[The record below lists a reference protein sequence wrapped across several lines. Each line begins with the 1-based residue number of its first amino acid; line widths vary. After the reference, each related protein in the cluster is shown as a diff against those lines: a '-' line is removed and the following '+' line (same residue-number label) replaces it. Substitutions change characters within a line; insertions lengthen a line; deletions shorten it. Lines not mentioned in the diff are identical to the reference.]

1 MDARKDLPRIV
12 IIGAGFGGLRAAR
25 AFAGKPVNVTLVD
38 RNNYHLFQPLLYQI
52 ATSTLSP
59 DEIAYPVRGSLRGRS
74 NVQFHLGQVQSI
86 DLPRKCVISDTARQ
100 PYDYLILAVG
110 GETNFYGLDSVK
122 QNAFG
127 LKDLE
132 DATHIRNHLLDQ
144 FELAVSESDPQKRA
158 ALLTFVIVGG
168 GPTGVECS
176 GAISE
181 LVRMVLHKDYPTL
194 NVDDV
199 RVLLLEASDRIMGH
213 MPADLGEVTARV
225 LRRKH
230 VELHT
235 QTAVADYDGQVVS
248 LKDGRRIP
256 ACTLIWAAGVRAS
269 HLLDSLG
276 LEQDRMGRVKVGNT
290 LQVPGHPEIFVIG
303 DAASLAGADGNL
315 LPMVAPVAMQQASS
329 AVENIL
335 RVIEGKPALSFT
347 YRDPGIMATIGRN
360 QAVVHVGRWK
370 VHGFLAWLMWLG
382 VHIYQLIGFRNRLA
396 VLLDWAWSYLFYEH
410 AARIIGPT

>member
-1 MDARKDLPRIV
+1 
-12 IIGAGFGGLRAAR
+12 
-25 AFAGKPVNVTLVD
+25 
-38 RNNYHLFQPLLYQI
+38 
-52 ATSTLSP
+52 
-59 DEIAYPVRGSLRGRS
+59 
-74 NVQFHLGQVQSI
+74 
-86 DLPRKCVISDTARQ
+86 
-100 PYDYLILAVG
+100 VG

-122 QNAFG
+122 QNGFG

-132 DATHIRNHLLDQ
+132 DATRIRNHLLAQ
-144 FELAVSESDPQKRA
+144 FEMAVAEPDPQKRA

-168 GPTGVECS
+168 GPTGVECA

-181 LVRMVLHKDYPTL
+181 LVRTVLHKDYPTL

-199 RVLLLEASDRIMGH
+199 RVLLLEASEGIMSH
-213 MPADLGEVTARV
+213 LPADLGAITAKV
-225 LRRKH
+225 LRGKH

-248 LKDGRRIP
+248 LKDGQRIP
-256 ACTLIWAAGVRAS
+256 AYTLIWAAGVRAS
-269 HLLDSLG
+269 RLLDSLG
-276 LEQDRMGRVKVGNT
+276 LEQDRMGRVKVSNT

-335 RVIEGKPALSFT
+335 RVISDKPALSFT
-347 YRDPGIMATIGRN
+347 YHDPGIMATIGRN

-370 VHGFLAWLMWLG
+370 LHGFLAWLMWLG

-396 VLLDWAWSYLFYEH
+396 VLLDWAWSYLFYER